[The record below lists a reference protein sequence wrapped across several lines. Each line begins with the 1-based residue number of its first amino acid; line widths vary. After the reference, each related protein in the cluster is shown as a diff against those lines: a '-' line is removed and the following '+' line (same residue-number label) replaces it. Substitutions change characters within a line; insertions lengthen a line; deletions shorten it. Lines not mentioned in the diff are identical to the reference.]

1 MNTNISNIMMTVFG
15 TMVFSIAQGQETGV
29 EEVKKTIMQFATA
42 ADYQDPIILEEV
54 LDANFR
60 VVMNRLFGSEG
71 VAIMPR
77 EVYLAKI
84 TFGSGG
90 LRAKIKNKEFGGDK
104 REVTISN
111 VTINGNTAN
120 ALVSFKGSKMTF
132 VSTLLLVLTKE
143 GKWKLVADLPNVI

>member
-1 MNTNISNIMMTVFG
+1 MNTNISSIMMTVFG

-54 LDANFR
+54 LDTNFR

-71 VAIMPR
+71 VTIMPR
-77 EVYLAKI
+77 EVYL
-84 TFGSGG
+84 
-90 LRAKIKNKEFGGDK
+90 AKIKNKEFGGDK

>member
-29 EEVKKTIMQFATA
+29 EEVKKTIMQFATG
-42 ADYQDPIILEEV
+42 ADYQDSIILEEV
-54 LDANFR
+54 LDANFT

-77 EVYLAKI
+77 EVYL
-84 TFGSGG
+84 
-90 LRAKIKNKEFGGDK
+90 AKIKNKEFGGDK

-132 VSTLLLVLTKE
+132 VSTLLLVLTRE
-143 GKWKLVADLPNVI
+143 DKWKLVADLPNVI

>member
-60 VVMNRLFGSEG
+60 VVMNRLFGLEG
-71 VAIMPR
+71 VTIMPR
-77 EVYLAKI
+77 EVYL
-84 TFGSGG
+84 
-90 LRAKIKNKEFGGDK
+90 AKIKNKEFGGDK
-104 REVTISN
+104 REVPSMEI
-111 VTINGNTAN
+111 
-120 ALVSFKGSKMTF
+120 LL
-132 VSTLLLVLTKE
+132 TL
-143 GKWKLVADLPNVI
+143 W

>member
-1 MNTNISNIMMTVFG
+1 MNTNISSIMMTVFG

-54 LDANFR
+54 LDTNFR
-60 VVMNRLFGSEG
+60 VVMNRLFGSDG
-71 VAIMPR
+71 VTIMPR
-77 EVYLAKI
+77 EVYL
-84 TFGSGG
+84 T
-90 LRAKIKNKEFGGDK
+90 KIKNKEFGGDK

-111 VTINGNTAN
+111 VTINGNTAS

-132 VSTLLLVLTKE
+132 VSTLLLVLTIE

>member
-1 MNTNISNIMMTVFG
+1 MMTVFG

-54 LDANFR
+54 LDTNFR

-71 VAIMPR
+71 VTIMPR
-77 EVYLAKI
+77 EVYL
-84 TFGSGG
+84 
-90 LRAKIKNKEFGGDK
+90 AKIKNKEFGGDK

-120 ALVSFKGSKMTF
+120 ALVSFKGGKMTF

>member
-1 MNTNISNIMMTVFG
+1 MNTNISSIMMTVFG

-54 LDANFR
+54 LDTNFR

-71 VAIMPR
+71 VTIMPR
-77 EVYLAKI
+77 EVYL
-84 TFGSGG
+84 
-90 LRAKIKNKEFGGDK
+90 AKIKNKEFGGDK

-120 ALVSFKGSKMTF
+120 ALVSFKGGKMTF

-143 GKWKLVADLPNVI
+143 GKWRLVADLPNVI

>member
-15 TMVFSIAQGQETGV
+15 TMVFSIAQGKETGV

-42 ADYQDPIILEEV
+42 ADYQDPIMLEEV
-54 LDANFR
+54 LDTNFR
-60 VVMNRLFGSEG
+60 VVMNRLFDSEG

-77 EVYLAKI
+77 EVYL
-84 TFGSGG
+84 
-90 LRAKIKNKEFGGDK
+90 AKIKNKEFGGDK

-120 ALVSFKGSKMTF
+120 ALVSFKSNKMTF
-132 VSTLLLVLTKE
+132 VSTLLLVLTNE

>member
-15 TMVFSIAQGQETGV
+15 TMVFSIAQGQETN
-29 EEVKKTIMQFATA
+29 VKDVKQTINQFATA

-77 EVYLAKI
+77 EVYL
-84 TFGSGG
+84 
-90 LRAKIKNKEFGGDK
+90 AKIKNKEFGGDK

-132 VSTLLLVLTKE
+132 VSTLLLVLTSE

>member
-54 LDANFR
+54 LDTNFR

-77 EVYLAKI
+77 EVYL
-84 TFGSGG
+84 
-90 LRAKIKNKEFGGDK
+90 AKIKNKEFGGDK

-120 ALVSFKGSKMTF
+120 ALVSFKSNKMTF

>member
-15 TMVFSIAQGQETGV
+15 TMAFSIAQAQETGV
-29 EEVKKTIMQFATA
+29 EEVKKTVMQFATA

-54 LDANFR
+54 LDTHFR

-71 VAIMPR
+71 VTIMPR
-77 EVYLAKI
+77 EVYL
-84 TFGSGG
+84 
-90 LRAKIKNKEFGGDK
+90 AKIKNKEFGGDK

>member
-1 MNTNISNIMMTVFG
+1 MMTVFG

-60 VVMNRLFGSEG
+60 VVMNRLFGLEG
-71 VAIMPR
+71 VTIMPR
-77 EVYLAKI
+77 EVYL
-84 TFGSGG
+84 
-90 LRAKIKNKEFGGDK
+90 AKIKNKEFGGDK

>member
-29 EEVKKTIMQFATA
+29 EEVKKTVMQFATA

-54 LDANFR
+54 LDTNFR
-60 VVMNRLFGSEG
+60 VVMNRLFGSDG
-71 VAIMPR
+71 VTIMPR
-77 EVYLAKI
+77 EVYL
-84 TFGSGG
+84 
-90 LRAKIKNKEFGGDK
+90 AKIKNKEFGGDK

-120 ALVSFKGSKMTF
+120 ALVSFKSNKMTF
-132 VSTLLLVLTKE
+132 VSTLLLVLTRE

>member
-1 MNTNISNIMMTVFG
+1 MNTNISSIMMTVFG

-54 LDANFR
+54 LDTNFR

-71 VAIMPR
+71 VTIMPR
-77 EVYLAKI
+77 EVYL
-84 TFGSGG
+84 
-90 LRAKIKNKEFGGDK
+90 AKIKNKEFGGDK

-120 ALVSFKGSKMTF
+120 ALVSFKGGKMTF

>member
-1 MNTNISNIMMTVFG
+1 MMTVFG
-15 TMVFSIAQGQETGV
+15 TMVFSIAQGQETN
-29 EEVKKTIMQFATA
+29 VKDVKQTINQFATA

-77 EVYLAKI
+77 EVYL
-84 TFGSGG
+84 
-90 LRAKIKNKEFGGDK
+90 AKIKNKEFGGDK

-132 VSTLLLVLTKE
+132 VSTLLLVLTSE

>member
-15 TMVFSIAQGQETGV
+15 TMVFSMAHGQETGV
-29 EEVKKTIMQFATA
+29 EGVKKTIMQFATA

-54 LDANFR
+54 LDTNFR

-71 VAIMPR
+71 VTIMPR
-77 EVYLAKI
+77 EVYL
-84 TFGSGG
+84 
-90 LRAKIKNKEFGGDK
+90 AKIKNKEFGGDK

-132 VSTLLLVLTKE
+132 VSTLLLVLTNE

>member
-15 TMVFSIAQGQETGV
+15 TMVFSVAQGQETGV
-29 EEVKKTIMQFATA
+29 EEVKKTVMQFATA
-42 ADYQDPIILEEV
+42 ADYQDPIILEDV
-54 LDANFR
+54 LDTNFR
-60 VVMNRLFGSEG
+60 VVMNRLVGSDG
-71 VAIMPR
+71 VTIMPR
-77 EVYLAKI
+77 EVYL
-84 TFGSGG
+84 
-90 LRAKIKNKEFGGDK
+90 AKIKNKEFGGDK

>member
-29 EEVKKTIMQFATA
+29 EEVKKTIIQFATA
-42 ADYQDPIILEEV
+42 ADYQDPIILEDV
-54 LDANFR
+54 LDTNFR

-77 EVYLAKI
+77 EVYL
-84 TFGSGG
+84 
-90 LRAKIKNKEFGGDK
+90 AKIKNKEFGGDK

-120 ALVSFKGSKMTF
+120 ALVSFKSNKMTF
-132 VSTLLLVLTKE
+132 VSTLLLVLTRE

>member
-60 VVMNRLFGSEG
+60 VVMNRLFGLEG
-71 VAIMPR
+71 VTIMPR
-77 EVYLAKI
+77 EVYL
-84 TFGSGG
+84 
-90 LRAKIKNKEFGGDK
+90 AKIKNKEFGGDK